1 MSFTALRPSVEELD
15 RHISA
20 KVCFQRGQ
28 TYLVKVVKVVLA
40 VAAARVGSSGS
51 LVVSK
56 TIAPAYVSRM
66 SDKYQDNTVTART
79 VVLSNGSE
87 QATVLLLESISEVL
101 GGSSDVVVDI
111 KAVNT

>member
-1 MSFTALRPSVEELD
+1 VSFTALRPSVEE
-15 RHISA
+15 
-20 KVCFQRGQ
+20 
-28 TYLVKVVKVVLA
+28 LVKVVKVVLA

-56 TIAPAYVSRM
+56 TIAPA
-66 SDKYQDNTVTART
+66 
-79 VVLSNGSE
+79 VVLSDGSE

-111 KAVNT
+111 KAVNTVGALVLGDA